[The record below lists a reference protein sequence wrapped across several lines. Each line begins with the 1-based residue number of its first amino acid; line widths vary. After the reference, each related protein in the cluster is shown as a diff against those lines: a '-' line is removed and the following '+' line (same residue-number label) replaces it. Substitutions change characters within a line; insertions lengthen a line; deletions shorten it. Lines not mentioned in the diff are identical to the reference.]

1 MNCVTT
7 ASINGSTTTD
17 RARAIALRIFVCNL
31 LDEVTTTQALRL
43 LTTNQDADVGLAD
56 LGLEPVEFAADSL
69 AAAEVEEIVSRTAA
83 DIADLVGDSAAVYLR
98 QARELHGRLHD
109 VLVQL
114 DLIGVPDWKG
124 AEGLSLVDARESL
137 MRLSSLAPDPSQ
149 IEQAHHEALRL
160 ELEATAPPAND

>member
-1 MNCVTT
+1 MSYVTT
-7 ASINGSTTTD
+7 AFTNDSPTID
-17 RARAIALRIFVCNL
+17 QARAIALRIFVCNL
-31 LDEVTTTQALRL
+31 LDQASTTQALHRL
-43 LTTNQDADVGLAD
+43 AANQDADLGLAD

-69 AAAEVEEIVSRTAA
+69 SAAEVEEIVDRTAA
-83 DIADLVGDSAAVYLR
+83 DINALVSDSVAIYLR

-137 MRLSSLAPDPSQ
+137 MRLSSLAPDPTQ